1 MKSYF
6 FPVLVPALL
15 SLASATAVAGS
26 YQSQTDVNYGWADV
40 EGADLSSWNLK
51 QRFYL
56 APVQTEGAVPL
67 AEAAFMQRQASLH
80 GTFSRDSVEYGEFE
94 ANNNSWSVGGEYMDS
109 RHDFY
114 ASLDWRFINNSKE
127 YEATT
132 KLGFFVQ
139 NDWLVTGD
147 IYHVKDFAGSTYLE
161 YGASTKKLLDLDTGD
176 FIAITAGMRNY
187 NHSTWTGYNVG
198 ADYYFGK
205 NLSVGLGY
213 DWNSKGVFQTEA
225 DAYELRSQ
233 WFALPNLA
241 LNASLKRVDYLDDED
256 ETLYQ
261 VGGSYRF

>member
-1 MKSYF
+1 MKSYL

-15 SLASATAVAGS
+15 SMVSVAAVAGS
-26 YQSQTDVNYGWADV
+26 YQSQTDVNYGWADI

-56 APVQTEGAVPL
+56 APVQTEGSVPF
-67 AEAAFMQRQASLH
+67 AEAAFMQRQASVH
-80 GTFSRDSVEYGEFE
+80 GTFSRDSVEYAGMK
-94 ANNNSWSVGGEYMDS
+94 AHNNSWSVGGEYMDS

-114 ASLDWRFINNSKE
+114 ASLDWKFVNNSKE
-127 YEATT
+127 YEAVT

-147 IYHVKDFAGSTYLE
+147 IYHVKDNDGSTFLE

-176 FIAITAGMRNY
+176 FIALTAGMRNF
-187 NHSTWTGYNVG
+187 NHSTWTAYNVG

-213 DWNSKGVFQTEA
+213 EWDSKGVFQTEA
-225 DAYELRSQ
+225 DSYEIRSQ

-241 LNASLKRVDYLDDED
+241 LNAALKRVEYLDEED

-261 VGGSYRF
+261 VGASYRF